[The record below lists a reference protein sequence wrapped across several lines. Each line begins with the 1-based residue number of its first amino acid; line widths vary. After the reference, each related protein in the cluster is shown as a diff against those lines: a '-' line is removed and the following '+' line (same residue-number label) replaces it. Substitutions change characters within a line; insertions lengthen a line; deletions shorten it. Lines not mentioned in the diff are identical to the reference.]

1 MPGLND
7 LAPKLPFGRR
17 SARLS
22 RRWQAETGD
31 HVIAMA
37 WSPGGTLLAAA
48 SVGGPITILDA
59 ATGAIRHTLPG
70 HGFGTTAVG
79 WNADG
84 AHFASAGQDAQ
95 VRLWDLA
102 AGRERLTLDGGEAW
116 VERLTWHPRENL
128 LACAAGRRLRL
139 WEPQGRLVREYPA
152 HASTISDL
160 CWRPGST
167 DLTSASYGAVTLWS
181 PEGEEP
187 LRRFQWKGSVLALAW
202 SPDGKYLATGDQDS
216 TVHFWIYR
224 TGEDLQMSGY
234 PTKVRE
240 LSWSADGRF
249 LATGGGPLVTV
260 WDCSGKG
267 PEGSTPLSF
276 KGHEQLVRV
285 LAFQRSGPLL
295 ASGGA
300 DGRVFLW
307 APGKAKKSL
316 ARGDLGSEVVQIA
329 WSPDDRRL
337 AAGCASG
344 RTAVYDLG

>member
-240 LSWSADGRF
+240 LSWRRGRAVPGHGRRPPRHGLGLF
-249 LATGGGPLVTV
+249 GQGTGRIDSP
-260 WDCSGKG
+260 
-267 PEGSTPLSF
+267 
-276 KGHEQLVRV
+276 
-285 LAFQRSGPLL
+285 
-295 ASGGA
+295 
-300 DGRVFLW
+300 
-307 APGKAKKSL
+307 
-316 ARGDLGSEVVQIA
+316 VVQGARATRPRAGLPAVGSIA
-329 WSPDDRRL
+329 GFGRGRRPRVSLGPGQGEKVARPGRPRLRSRSDRLVAGRPTSRRGLRVGPNGRL
-337 AAGCASG
+337 
-344 RTAVYDLG
+344 